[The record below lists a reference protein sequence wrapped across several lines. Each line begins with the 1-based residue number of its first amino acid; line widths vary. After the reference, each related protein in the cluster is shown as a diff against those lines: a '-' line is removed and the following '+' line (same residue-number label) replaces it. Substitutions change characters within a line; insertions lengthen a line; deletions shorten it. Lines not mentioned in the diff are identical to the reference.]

1 MYKCHIGCLPA
12 SCTSEELLSYFSQ
25 YGVIRQVK
33 VLRKSRRLC
42 SGNAVLLCAD
52 EATMQRIVNIK
63 TFNFGGRT
71 IFCEPV
77 LTGAELEEKNR
88 ALGQR
93 RVFLSNLPPQMEDVD
108 IGRLL
113 SVFGPV
119 ENAYRIKSLKDVK
132 RPFGFVTFYD
142 SVAASTAV
150 QTRKVYFG
158 ETKITISDFQ
168 MNKPPLQK
176 KSKQA
181 KEGLP
186 SEGLDSGPSDVGNL
200 EVDPHPLKPTQK
212 AYHFYGRS
220 ELGASNAI
228 YRFNI
233 SLKEKAMKFA
243 NSLHNNH
250 FDSKLQH
257 PYQFAYEQVVN

>member
-12 SCTSEELLSYFSQ
+12 SCTSEDLMSYFSQ

-63 TFNFGGRT
+63 TFSFGGRT

-93 RVFLSNLPPQMEDVD
+93 RVFLSNLPPQMEDSD

-119 ENAYRIKSLKDVK
+119 ENAYRIKSLKDIK
-132 RPFGFVTFYD
+132 RPFGFVTFYEP
-142 SVAASTAV
+142 AAALTAV
-150 QTRKVYFG
+150 QTRKVFFG
-158 ETKITISDFQ
+158 DTKITISDFQ

-176 KSKQA
+176 KPKQSKD
-181 KEGLP
+181 GLP
-186 SEGLDSGPSDVGNL
+186 SEEL
-200 EVDPHPLKPTQK
+200 ESRLADLGSSEVEIHPLKPTQK
-212 AYHFYGRS
+212 AYHFSGRIGLEVS
-220 ELGASNAI
+220 KPV

-233 SLKEKAMKFA
+233 SLKERAITIATCEHNNLPSSKPLH
-243 NSLHNNH
+243 SLHQPVPVQ
-250 FDSKLQH
+250 D
-257 PYQFAYEQVVN
+257 

>member
-12 SCTSEELLSYFSQ
+12 SCTSEELATYFSQ
-25 YGVIRQVK
+25 YGSIRQVK

-63 TFNFGGRT
+63 TFSFGGRT

-142 SVAASTAV
+142 SVAAATAV
-150 QTRKVYFG
+150 QTRKVFFG

-168 MNKPPLQK
+168 MNKPPIQK
-176 KSKQA
+176 KPKQSKD
-181 KEGLP
+181 GLP
-186 SEGLDSGPSDVGNL
+186 SEEPDSGPNDVGGF
-200 EVDPHPLKPTQK
+200 EADSHSLKPTQK
-212 AYHFYGRS
+212 AYHFSGRS
-220 ELGASNAI
+220 GLGVSKAV

-233 SLKEKAMKFA
+233 GLKERAVLIA
-243 NSLHNNH
+243 SSLDND
-250 FDSKLQH
+250 FSASKPPCSQ
-257 PYQFAYEQVVN
+257 QQVVSVRD